1 MSQEEVSFDDYSNVE
16 STQKARVHL
25 THIDAWSVAKS
36 AFMLGVTIAVVLM
49 VMSTVLWLLLSA
61 AGVFDAVTGLFS
73 DVSGSSNI
81 SISFLSLGRL
91 IGLTMVI
98 SAVEIASLTLLSAL
112 FAVLYNLSVG
122 FTGGVEV
129 TLTDR
134 TEG

>member
-1 MSQEEVSFDDYSNVE
+1 MTKPELSFDDYSNRAE
-16 STQKARVHL
+16 NQKARVHL

-36 AFMLGVTIAVVLM
+36 AFMLGVTIATVLI

-61 AGVFDAVTGLFS
+61 AGVFDAITGLFN
-73 DVSGSSNI
+73 DVSGSTGTGV
-81 SISFLSLGRL
+81 SFLSLGRL

-98 SAVEIASLTLLSAL
+98 SAIEITALTVLSAL

-122 FTGGVEV
+122 FTGGIEV

-134 TEG
+134 TKN